1 MLSKLAAAQ
10 VDNFIEFF
18 TTWFAQ
24 WRYMKPPLLLYIV
37 VLAIVAVV
45 ECAECGK
52 VSMRVV
58 VAHMVA
64 VSTHKLLLL
73 LSLLLFTAIL
83 F

>member
-1 MLSKLAAAQ
+1 
-10 VDNFIEFF
+10 
-18 TTWFAQ
+18 
-24 WRYMKPPLLLYIV
+24 MKPPLLLYIV

-64 VSTHKLLLL
+64 VSTHKLLVVIVVVAVHGY
-73 LSLLLFTAIL
+73 FIL
-83 F
+83 VSYVGC